1 MKANYIHVCFVIDK
15 SGSMLSSIKDVEGGF
30 KRIIEEQKQVK
41 DGECSISLYTFN
53 NEIEE
58 VYLGK
63 PIDEVK
69 EIDYHPGGCTAMNDG
84 IGTAIDNVGKWLNAM
99 KEEDKPSK
107 NLIVIM
113 TDGLENASKEYTLQE
128 VKDRIKHQEE
138 KYNWSFMFLGADL
151 TDTKDAD
158 ELGLKYRS
166 FTTKKNMF
174 KNYDMINSATTL
186 YRSAVASEAEV
197 TMDSYLM
204 AESAVLNN
212 EFEEEMKKKD
222 NNNTDITQRRLS
234 GILDNRLHSK

>member
-1 MKANYIHVCFVIDK
+1 M
-15 SGSMLSSIKDVEGGF
+15 
-30 KRIIEEQKQVK
+30 K
-41 DGECSISLYTFN
+41 DGEYSISLYTFN
-53 NEIEE
+53 NEVEE

-63 PIDEVK
+63 PIDEIK
-69 EIDYHPGGCTAMNDG
+69 EIDYHPGGCAAMNDG

-113 TDGLENASKEYTLQE
+113 TDGLENASKEYTLQD

-166 FTTKKNMF
+166 FTKNWVRKM
-174 KNYDMINSATTL
+174 
-186 YRSAVASEAEV
+186 RS
-197 TMDSYLM
+197 L
-204 AESAVLNN
+204 
-212 EFEEEMKKKD
+212 
-222 NNNTDITQRRLS
+222 
-234 GILDNRLHSK
+234 

>member
-15 SGSMLSSIKDVEGGF
+15 SGSMFSSIKDVEGGF

-53 NEIEE
+53 DVVEE

-84 IGTAIDNVGKWLNAM
+84 IGTAIDNVGKWLNTM

-113 TDGLENASKEYTLQE
+113 TDGLENASKEYTLQD

-138 KYNWSFMFLGADL
+138 KYNWTFMFLGADL

-158 ELGLKYRS
+158 ELGLNYRS

-174 KNYDMINSATTL
+174 KNYDMINTATTL